1 MNERLRTRNKIVSQ
15 TMEHRTRPGH
25 EAVVAGWQQF
35 LARML
40 EQMAPYLRSGH
51 LVTFQQ
57 MQDDE
62 KALFEALHG
71 NIEIPETVQAIFI
84 PRSVLNDMMYPD
96 NNAPENQKPSEAGII
111 LAIKEDRCDR
121 ILNAVFAFPPFT
133 PAVDVYEEGK
143 LLAGYVYNTIEECA
157 GELSGII
164 ATYLNRS
171 PYTG

>member
-1 MNERLRTRNKIVSQ
+1 MNERLQARNTIVSQ
-15 TMEHRTRPGH
+15 TMEYRTRPGH

-35 LARML
+35 LIRML
-40 EQMAPYLRSGH
+40 DRMAPYLRSGQ
-51 LVTFQQ
+51 LVTFQR
-57 MQDDE
+57 MEDDE
-62 KALFEALHG
+62 KALFEALNG
-71 NIEIPETVQAIFI
+71 NIGIPETVRAIFI
-84 PRSVLNDMMYPD
+84 PRSVLNGMMYPD
-96 NNAPENQKPSEAGII
+96 NNTPENRKPSEAGII
-111 LAIKEDRCDR
+111 LAIKEDRYDR

>member
-1 MNERLRTRNKIVSQ
+1 MNERLQAKSNIVSQ
-15 TMEHRTRPGH
+15 TMEYRTRPGH

-35 LARML
+35 LTRML
-40 EQMAPYLRSGH
+40 EQMAPFLRSGH

-57 MQDDE
+57 MEDDE

-71 NIEIPETVQAIFI
+71 NIEIPETVRAIFI
-84 PRSVLNDMMYPD
+84 PRSVLNGMMYPD
-96 NNAPENQKPSEAGII
+96 NAVPDNQKPSEAGII
-111 LAIKEDRCDR
+111 LAIKEDRYDR

-157 GELSGII
+157 GELSGIV
-164 ATYLNRS
+164 ATYLNRQ

>member
-1 MNERLRTRNKIVSQ
+1 MNERLQARNNIVSQ
-15 TMEHRTRPGH
+15 AMEYRTRPGH

-35 LARML
+35 LTRML

-57 MQDDE
+57 MEDDE
-62 KALFEALHG
+62 KALFEALSG
-71 NIEIPETVQAIFI
+71 NIQIPETVRAIFI
-84 PRSVLNDMMYPD
+84 PRSVLNGMMYPD
-96 NNAPENQKPSEAGII
+96 NNMPENQKPSEAGII
-111 LAIKEDRCDR
+111 LAIKEDRYER

-133 PAVDVYEEGK
+133 PAADVYEEGK

-171 PYTG
+171 PYAG

>member
-96 NNAPENQKPSEAGII
+96 NTAPENQKP
-111 LAIKEDRCDR
+111 
-121 ILNAVFAFPPFT
+121 
-133 PAVDVYEEGK
+133 
-143 LLAGYVYNTIEECA
+143 
-157 GELSGII
+157 
-164 ATYLNRS
+164 
-171 PYTG
+171 